1 VFIEE
6 QIERH
11 GIRNFIE
18 SDFADLGE
26 LAKLADVIRNAIKYG
41 TEETNKQIE
50 VYHRLRQPSTQPDSR
65 ANSVVE
71 NSSTWGRRY
80 DARTNS
86 ERGRVHRDASQGT
99 GVLSTNPSEE
109 KTLLRDEIE
118 RELGNGEQTMF
129 STKRK
134 APETVSV
141 QDEHLQTV
149 VSSADGAK
157 VLKDLDS
164 AITEYENDTHTKEK
178 TFLGRLAKI
187 LGATKHGSNSQ
198 YATFETMNG
207 NIVTIRLSNH
217 NARVSTFD
225 NHNEQEGISII
236 VTAQDNNGVDNDG
249 TAHVVEFFYD
259 AIKLRKADGK
269 PLVEILKS
277 IKQSLYSGVYKDTT
291 GLAEREE
298 VNTMFSTVYHD
309 SDLKI
314 EDRTMFSFAKTLE
327 EFDIVQREAE
337 RQKGIVAPGLAES
350 LFDVVDVPRHDF
362 TGRGI
367 DAINKARAWAIDNIQ
382 KEHIYHEG
390 EEDSFKYEIDEEAI
404 GKFLSSSSTTGS
416 DNLGVHLAVLKKL
429 PEVIDKSIEVE
440 IHPDYKK
447 KDGKR
452 RAENGV
458 DKDNLLVTVCM
469 AQL

>member
-65 ANSVVE
+65 ANSFVE

-86 ERGRVHRDASQGT
+86 ERGRFHRDASQGA
-99 GVLSTNPSEE
+99 GVLNPKASED
-109 KTLLRDEIE
+109 KALLRDEIE
-118 RELGNGEQTMF
+118 RELGNGAQTMF
-129 STKRK
+129 SAKRK

-149 VSSADGAK
+149 ISSADGAK

-207 NIVTIRLSNH
+207 NIVPFVCQTIMQGSLH
-217 NARVSTFD
+217 
-225 NHNEQEGISII
+225 SII
-236 VTAQDNNGVDNDG
+236 ITNKRESASLLPHRIIMVLTMMV
-249 TAHVVEFFYD
+249 
-259 AIKLRKADGK
+259 
-269 PLVEILKS
+269 PL
-277 IKQSLYSGVYKDTT
+277 
-291 GLAEREE
+291 
-298 VNTMFSTVYHD
+298 
-309 SDLKI
+309 
-314 EDRTMFSFAKTLE
+314 TL
-327 EFDIVQREAE
+327 
-337 RQKGIVAPGLAES
+337 
-350 LFDVVDVPRHDF
+350 
-362 TGRGI
+362 
-367 DAINKARAWAIDNIQ
+367 
-382 KEHIYHEG
+382 
-390 EEDSFKYEIDEEAI
+390 
-404 GKFLSSSSTTGS
+404 LSSSTMQSS
-416 DNLGVHLAVLKKL
+416 SAKL
-429 PEVIDKSIEVE
+429 MVS
-440 IHPDYKK
+440 
-447 KDGKR
+447 R
-452 RAENGV
+452 
-458 DKDNLLVTVCM
+458 L
-469 AQL
+469 